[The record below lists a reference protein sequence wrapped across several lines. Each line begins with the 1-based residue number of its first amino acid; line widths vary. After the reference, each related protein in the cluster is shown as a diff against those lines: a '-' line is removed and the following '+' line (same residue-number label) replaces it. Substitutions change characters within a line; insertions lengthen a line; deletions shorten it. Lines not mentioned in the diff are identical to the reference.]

1 LFFFFI
7 AGIYGITK
15 LDFYLK
21 KRAYDLDKS
30 GKENYVLPK
39 ESDSN
44 YLMIPLIC
52 VLTIIMIWCFYIRF
66 VISHMRRKKLLW
78 VEVKDQYNSYFI
90 SRNEAKRNLHIVSE
104 MTTKLRGYNSLFDK
118 YWYR

>member
-1 LFFFFI
+1 
-7 AGIYGITK
+7 
-15 LDFYLK
+15 
-21 KRAYDLDKS
+21 
-30 GKENYVLPK
+30 
-39 ESDSN
+39 
-44 YLMIPLIC
+44 
-52 VLTIIMIWCFYIRF
+52 
-66 VISHMRRKKLLW
+66 MRRKKLLW